1 MVLVDCQRLT
11 NTNPPS
17 RLAAAC
23 GRVEPQIRG
32 ELVMDD
38 TSQQPLLGKVAMIT
52 GASRRIGASTALA
65 LAAAGADLVLNAR
78 SSRHEVDGVAEEVRQ
93 KGRRALVAMADVTRE
108 DEVGRMVDDA
118 GTEFGRIDILIN
130 NAAIRK
136 QAPFTDMTYDEW
148 RQILAVILDGAFL
161 CCRAVLPVM
170 VAGGGGTIINIGG
183 LTAHIG
189 AAKRAHVCAA
199 KAGLVGLTKA
209 LAVEFAEQG
218 VTVNCVVPGKIGG
231 ERSQSSGVSPIGADR
246 IPLGREG
253 DVAEVSGMIAAM
265 CMPAARF
272 MTGQS
277 VHVSG
282 GLYMP

>member
-1 MVLVDCQRLT
+1 
-11 NTNPPS
+11 
-17 RLAAAC
+17 
-23 GRVEPQIRG
+23 
-32 ELVMDD
+32 MDD
-38 TSQQPLLGKVAMIT
+38 GAQPPLLGKVAMIT
-52 GASRRIGASTALA
+52 GASRRIGRSTALA

-78 SSRHEVDGVAEEVRQ
+78 SARDEVEAVAEEVRRR
-93 KGRRALVAMADVTRE
+93 GRRALVAMADVTRE
-108 DEVGRMVDDA
+108 DEVARMVDNA
-118 GTEFGRIDILIN
+118 SAEFGRIDILIN

-136 QAPFTDMTYDEW
+136 QAPFTDMTYDDW

-161 CCRAVLPVM
+161 CSRAVLPVM
-170 VAGGGGTIINIGG
+170 VAGGGGTIVNIGG

-189 AAKRAHVCAA
+189 AANRAHVCTA

-209 LAVEFAEQG
+209 LAIEFADRG

-231 ERSQSSGVSPIGADR
+231 ERSKSSGVSPIGADR

-253 DVAEVSGMIAAM
+253 DVAEVAGMVAAM